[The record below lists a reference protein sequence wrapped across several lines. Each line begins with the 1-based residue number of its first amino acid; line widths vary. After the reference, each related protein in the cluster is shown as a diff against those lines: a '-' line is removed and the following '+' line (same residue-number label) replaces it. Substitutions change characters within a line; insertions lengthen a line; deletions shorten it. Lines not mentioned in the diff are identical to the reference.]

1 MDDES
6 DISLVDAHS
15 KSDRRYDNS
24 GLVVHPSALDLLST
38 IDWQVGVVEVTRHPV
53 IALESLC
60 KLLAILARYAVD
72 EPTLTLEA
80 RIEQGCHII
89 VDVLKRLLVT
99 DFELQVR
106 PIEAALEI
114 KH

>member
-6 DISLVDAHS
+6 DISLVDAHP
-15 KSDRRYDNS
+15 KSNRRYDNS
-24 GLVVHPSALDLLST
+24 GLVFHPSALYLLST
-38 IDWQVGVVEVTRHPV
+38 TSRQVGVIKVTRYLV
-53 IALESLC
+53 IAFESLS
-60 KLLAILARYAVD
+60 KPLAILARYAVD
-72 EPTLTLEA
+72 EPALALEA
-80 RIEQGCHII
+80 SIEQSCHII

-106 PIEAALEI
+106 PVEAALEI